1 MLQIDHTDLFS
12 DGGSLE
18 EQTTH
23 VSLVE
28 RQAIR
33 NNEGEKKRF
42 HGEGDCLAD
51 TEIALGKDSGSVSRL
66 EPRTRTS
73 I

>member
-1 MLQIDHTDLFS
+1 MSSLLQTDHTVLFS

-28 RQAIR
+28 RQATR
-33 NNEGEKKRF
+33 NTEGEKKRF
-42 HGEGDCLAD
+42 PAD